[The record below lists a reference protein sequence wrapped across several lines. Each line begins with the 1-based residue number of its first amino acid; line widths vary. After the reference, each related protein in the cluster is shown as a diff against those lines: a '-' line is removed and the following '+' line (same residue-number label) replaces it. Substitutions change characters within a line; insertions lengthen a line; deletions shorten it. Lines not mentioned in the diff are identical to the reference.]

1 MGLLSWIRKRKGL
14 ALAVCLALSVTMLA
28 GCGSGSK
35 GGGGSAGSKETLTI
49 GMFNAPDSFNPLFN
63 PGIAGQFTIRFM
75 YDTLL
80 GMPEINK
87 FTPQLANSIDTTDN
101 QNFTIKLNEKAKWT
115 DGKPI
120 TADDV
125 IFTFN
130 LIANPKVETSK
141 GSYINMLEGTDSVGK
156 RPDGTPIPNL
166 VAVDE
171 HTVTFRTKKPVDPNY
186 LKSMLGFEVYI
197 VPKHVFEKI
206 DPANISNSDAV
217 TKPTVTSGTYKF
229 VSYKTNDHVELAANE
244 EYYKG
249 SPKLKKVFIRIM
261 NGTNLVTELKSGN
274 VQLAAS
280 GGIGSVPVKD
290 LDVLKKDSKLIVKT
304 VPSLNT
310 QYLEVNNSNPAFN
323 VKFRRAVTMAID
335 RQKICD
341 ELYKGTAQIVPTV
354 YTKVS
359 PVYDE
364 SVKPLPYDPEAAK
377 KELAESGF
385 DTSKEITLQVPIG
398 NVLREQS
405 ADLIQQNLQAIGLN
419 VKQQKLDFPT
429 VLGNAKKGDYEMMLL
444 GYGLTPDPDYSNY
457 FVPGGSNNFCHS
469 DDPKLT
475 EMMNNA
481 ASLPDA
487 EARKAAY
494 KEIQAYMRDN
504 QFVTS
509 LYETDQIN
517 VQSKNLV
524 GGIKDFWE
532 GSLDDLYQWHFE

>member
-1 MGLLSWIRKRKGL
+1 MGLLSWIRRRKCL

-125 IFTFN
+125 VFTFN

-244 EYYKG
+244 DYYKG

-290 LDVLKKDSKLIVKT
+290 LDVLKKDSKLVVKT

-444 GYGLTPDPDYSNY
+444 GYSLTPDPDYSNY

-494 KEIQAYMRDN
+494 KEIQVYMRDN

>member
-1 MGLLSWIRKRKGL
+1 MGLLSWIRRRKGL

-125 IFTFN
+125 VFTFN

-244 EYYKG
+244 DYYKG

-280 GGIGSVPVKD
+280 GGIGSVPV
-290 LDVLKKDSKLIVKT
+290 
-304 VPSLNT
+304 
-310 QYLEVNNSNPAFN
+310 
-323 VKFRRAVTMAID
+323 
-335 RQKICD
+335 
-341 ELYKGTAQIVPTV
+341 
-354 YTKVS
+354 
-359 PVYDE
+359 
-364 SVKPLPYDPEAAK
+364 
-377 KELAESGF
+377 
-385 DTSKEITLQVPIG
+385 
-398 NVLREQS
+398 
-405 ADLIQQNLQAIGLN
+405 
-419 VKQQKLDFPT
+419 
-429 VLGNAKKGDYEMMLL
+429 
-444 GYGLTPDPDYSNY
+444 
-457 FVPGGSNNFCHS
+457 
-469 DDPKLT
+469 
-475 EMMNNA
+475 
-481 ASLPDA
+481 
-487 EARKAAY
+487 
-494 KEIQAYMRDN
+494 
-504 QFVTS
+504 
-509 LYETDQIN
+509 
-517 VQSKNLV
+517 
-524 GGIKDFWE
+524 
-532 GSLDDLYQWHFE
+532 

>member
-115 DGKPI
+115 DGKPV

-125 IFTFN
+125 VFTFN

-244 EYYKG
+244 DYYKG

-290 LDVLKKDSKLIVKT
+290 LDVLKKDSKLVVKT

-341 ELYKGTAQIVPTV
+341 ELYKGTAQVVPTV

-429 VLGNAKKGDYEMMLL
+429 VLGNAK
-444 GYGLTPDPDYSNY
+444 
-457 FVPGGSNNFCHS
+457 
-469 DDPKLT
+469 
-475 EMMNNA
+475 
-481 ASLPDA
+481 
-487 EARKAAY
+487 
-494 KEIQAYMRDN
+494 
-504 QFVTS
+504 
-509 LYETDQIN
+509 
-517 VQSKNLV
+517 
-524 GGIKDFWE
+524 
-532 GSLDDLYQWHFE
+532 

>member
-1 MGLLSWIRKRKGL
+1 
-14 ALAVCLALSVTMLA
+14 
-28 GCGSGSK
+28 
-35 GGGGSAGSKETLTI
+35 
-49 GMFNAPDSFNPLFN
+49 
-63 PGIAGQFTIRFM
+63 
-75 YDTLL
+75 
-80 GMPEINK
+80 
-87 FTPQLANSIDTTDN
+87 
-101 QNFTIKLNEKAKWT
+101 
-115 DGKPI
+115 
-120 TADDV
+120 
-125 IFTFN
+125 
-130 LIANPKVETSK
+130 
-141 GSYINMLEGTDSVGK
+141 MLEGTDSVGK

-244 EYYKG
+244 DYYKG

-290 LDVLKKDSKLIVKT
+290 LDVLKKDSKLVVKT

-341 ELYKGTAQIVPTV
+341 ELYKGTAQVVPTV

-359 PVYDE
+359 LFMIF
-364 SVKPLPYDPEAAK
+364 KTAA
-377 KELAESGF
+377 
-385 DTSKEITLQVPIG
+385 V
-398 NVLREQS
+398 
-405 ADLIQQNLQAIGLN
+405 
-419 VKQQKLDFPT
+419 
-429 VLGNAKKGDYEMMLL
+429 
-444 GYGLTPDPDYSNY
+444 
-457 FVPGGSNNFCHS
+457 
-469 DDPKLT
+469 
-475 EMMNNA
+475 
-481 ASLPDA
+481 
-487 EARKAAY
+487 
-494 KEIQAYMRDN
+494 
-504 QFVTS
+504 
-509 LYETDQIN
+509 
-517 VQSKNLV
+517 
-524 GGIKDFWE
+524 
-532 GSLDDLYQWHFE
+532 